1 MANMC
6 QRKIFRSRPFL
17 LGGSAEK
24 WASFASNGFLS
35 TFPRLR
41 NWTVVQIQLC
51 PRSLREIFICQLSDW
66 DTSGH
71 LNFLIQFHSKSWTKM
86 SERFSVVYSPL
97 FAPFRTIILFLSRSL
112 VPKGLLTLFILILE
126 WTNGLI
132 RTLTCRAE
140 YAADRKR
147 TEEWGVTKIR
157 AFFAFFYIRINFDP
171 DTIFCGT
178 SNDKYTDWDA
188 SQGTLSPWS
197 FSPVEK
203 KGKLCLVPL

>member
-1 MANMC
+1 MV
-6 QRKIFRSRPFL
+6 FFL
-17 LGGSAEK
+17 LSLDWETEQLCK
-24 WASFASNGFLS
+24 YNSVLDRFERFLS
-35 TFPRLR
+35 ANYPIGTQVATWTFWYNSTRRVGRKCPSVFL
-41 NWTVVQIQLC
+41 LC
-51 PRSLREIFICQLSDW
+51 ILL
-66 DTSGH
+66 
-71 LNFLIQFHSKSWTKM
+71 
-86 SERFSVVYSPL
+86 L

-178 SNDKYTDWDA
+178 SKDKYTDWDA

-203 KGKLCLVPL
+203 RGKLCLVPL